1 MSDSIPPVIPVSAK
15 PRSNGWLR
23 QMYDKMLV
31 LAEGRHA
38 MWLLALVSFS
48 EASFFP
54 IPPDPIL
61 IAIILSKPKKAWL
74 AALVCGLSSVAGA
87 LFGYA
92 IGLGLYD
99 LIGRPIV
106 EFYHVEAAFHA
117 FETNIQTWG
126 GWIIV
131 AKGLTPIPFKI
142 VTIASG
148 VAHLNIWTFILACA
162 VTRLAR
168 FFIVAA
174 LFMKFGPAARRLIDE
189 HFNKVVAGA
198 GLILVLGFVALLFI

>member
-1 MSDSIPPVIPVSAK
+1 MSDSIPPVIPVSVQPK
-15 PRSNGWLR
+15 SGGWLR
-23 QMYDKMLV
+23 RIYDKMLV

-38 MWLLALVSFS
+38 MWVLGLVSFA

-61 IAIILSKPKKAWL
+61 VAIIISKPKKAWM
-74 AALVCGLSSVAGA
+74 AAFVCAITSVLGA
-87 LFGYA
+87 LLGYA
-92 IGLGLYD
+92 IGVGLYD

-106 EFYHVEAAFHA
+106 EFYHVESAFQV
-117 FETNIQTWG
+117 FENNIQTWG

-148 VAHLNIWTFILACA
+148 VAHLNIWTFIVACA
-162 VTRLAR
+162 FTRFVR
-168 FFIVAA
+168 FFIVSA
-174 LFMKFGPAARRLIDE
+174 LFLKFGPAARKLIDD
-189 HFNKVVAGA
+189 HFNKVVAAA
-198 GLILVLGFVALLFI
+198 GLLLVFGFVLLLFI